1 MIKILTKKQWIELN
15 EVIDEL
21 RNTVSEERTKNS
33 KLKIKL
39 SEEYKINCNLTHKI
53 EDLENSRRKLASA
66 KGGLISEIN
75 KLKNEIKHLKEL
87 QVLMD
92 KQYLELEEKYKES
105 MTDKYLVKKI
115 KPGRTP
121 KGQQMKLKD
130 CSRVSNITR
139 KVISHYEKEI

>member
-21 RNTVSEERTKNS
+21 RNTVVEERCSNK
-33 KLKIKL
+33 KLMFKL

-75 KLKNEIKHLKEL
+75 RLKNEIKHLTEL

-92 KQYLELEEKYKES
+92 KQYLELEDKYKES

-121 KGQQMKLKD
+121 KTTSMKLKD